1 MTLSNK
7 FRASGLLSTGDV
19 ARELRVHRSTV
30 WLWIKS
36 KLLKSTRVGEFIGV
50 KRSDLDK
57 FRSVYHV
64 NGKKKE

>member
-1 MTLSNK
+1 MTLSKK
-7 FRASGLLSTGDV
+7 FQASGLLSTADV
-19 ARELRVHRSTV
+19 ARELHVHRSTV

-36 KLLKSTRVGEFIGV
+36 KLLKSSRVGEFIGV

-57 FRSVYHV
+57 FRAVYHV

>member
-7 FRASGLLSTGDV
+7 FRASGLLSAGDV

-30 WLWIKS
+30 WLWIKNG
-36 KLLKSTRVGEFIGV
+36 LMKSTRVGEFIGV
-50 KRSDLDK
+50 KRSDLKK
-57 FRSVYHV
+57 FQSVYRV